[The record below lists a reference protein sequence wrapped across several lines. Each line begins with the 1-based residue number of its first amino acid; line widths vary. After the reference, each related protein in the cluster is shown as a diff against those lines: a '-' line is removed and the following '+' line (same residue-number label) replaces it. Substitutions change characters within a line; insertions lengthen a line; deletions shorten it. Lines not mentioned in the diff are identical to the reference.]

1 MRVSSREWGG
11 GKGGGREGG
20 ISLLFLPLKSLAE
33 SHKTLLEQFFSS
45 MLWVMP
51 GNIIFPFKLIHWSN
65 PSEQLTVGTLPLSH
79 LPAPNPGT
87 LVHIGH
93 SIPDTGNKK
102 KLNWIPVWW
111 HFTLLSVKIFFLYN
125 NNPIQTGGRLRAP
138 ELKCWITSKPC

>member
-1 MRVSSREWGG
+1 MRVSSGEWGG
-11 GKGGGREGG
+11 GRGGGGEGG

-51 GNIIFPFKLIHWSN
+51 RTVIFPFKLIHRFN
-65 PSEQLTVGTLPLSH
+65 PSVQVTLGTLPPLH
-79 LPAPNPGT
+79 LPASNPGT